1 MAPFLSG
8 PRNPEQEA
16 LPRVIGSSI
25 VDPLGAD
32 VEDAPP
38 AVNTGKEW
46 SDADLKLSPFGLRFI
61 EQSPAVNF
69 HRPPKMGVSGT

>member
-1 MAPFLSG
+1 MPLRRPG
-8 PRNPEQEA
+8 
-16 LPRVIGSSI
+16 
-25 VDPLGAD
+25 PLGAD

-38 AVNTGKEW
+38 AMNTGKEW